1 MEPEE
6 EFGSI
11 MKEKRNLQKMKKN
24 RILEEERY
32 QQYLKNLYKQ
42 SEKEDIQ
49 RIIKLNSQ
57 KSKKIPI
64 FNKIDKIETK
74 KKSKTQILPKSK
86 SREIKI
92 NMSEEKKYS
101 NSICFMRK
109 KNKDVLNVSI
119 SSSNSNISMNEEKNG
134 VESITQSRNS
144 WYDNQ
149 KDNFDIIEEDIN
161 EEDKDEIIFSKKYI
175 SYNVSII
182 VYDQEKSVLF
192 KKNIII
198 DKNNHYLIDF
208 DKLYNE
214 VVSTLKILN
223 VNCKFGLIYKLN
235 DLELGKKVGKI
246 NLLELDLLG
255 KIKSSDTLNKN
266 ISLEI
271 EVIDGKNMSDMEAL
285 LNPQLHCKMTKHYLL
300 IPNLQFINNCNLFK
314 YKEGLEI
321 MFKYMSVIFT
331 SKKTYDFTGINLDE
345 LCYDGDTEIYFDDI
359 NFDKKNSSM
368 KKLWDEPISL
378 IYKGIGSLY
387 NDKPIINNIL
397 VNYLNKRYFA
407 QFYEVN
413 NGTITLITKFENLFL
428 TEKESKTL
436 YEEFKKNNVF
446 N

>member
-1 MEPEE
+1 MA
-6 EFGSI
+6 
-11 MKEKRNLQKMKKN
+11 K
-24 RILEEERY
+24 
-32 QQYLKNLYKQ
+32 
-42 SEKEDIQ
+42 
-49 RIIKLNSQ
+49 
-57 KSKKIPI
+57 
-64 FNKIDKIETK
+64 TK

-92 NMSEEKKYS
+92 NISEEKKYS
-101 NSICFMRK
+101 NSTSYKRK
-109 KNKDVLNVSI
+109 KNKDILSMSI
-119 SSSNSNISMNEEKNG
+119 SSSNSNNSMNMNEEKNA
-134 VESITQSRNS
+134 VESIFQSRNS

-149 KDNFDIIEEDIN
+149 KDKFDIIEEDIN
-161 EEDKDEIIFSKKYI
+161 EEDKDDIIFSNKYI
-175 SYNVSII
+175 SYKVTIT
-182 VYDQEKSVLF
+182 VYDQKKSVLF
-192 KKNIII
+192 KKYIII

-214 VVSTLKILN
+214 VVSTLKVLN
-223 VNCKFGLIYKLN
+223 TNCKYGLFYKLN

-266 ISLEI
+266 ISLEVS
-271 EVIDGKNMSDMEAL
+271 VIDGNNISEMEAL
-285 LNPQLHCKMTKHYLL
+285 LNPQLLCKMTKHYLL
-300 IPNLQFINNCNLFK
+300 IPNLQFINSCNLFK
-314 YKEGLEI
+314 YKEGIEI
-321 MFKYMSVIFT
+321 MFKYISVIFT
-331 SKKTYDFTGINLDE
+331 SNKAYDFTCINFDE

-378 IYKGIGSLY
+378 VYKGIGSLY
-387 NDKPIINNIL
+387 SDKPIINNIL

-407 QFYEVN
+407 QFYEVK

>member
-92 NMSEEKKYS
+92 NMSEEKKYL

-119 SSSNSNISMNEEKNG
+119 SSSNSNNSMSEEKNG

-175 SYNVSII
+175 SYNVSIT

-266 ISLEI
+266 ISLEV

-321 MFKYMSVIFT
+321 MFKYISVIFT

-378 IYKGIGSLY
+378 VYKGIGSLY

-428 TEKESKTL
+428 TEKESKAL
-436 YEEFKKNNVF
+436 YEEFKKNNIF

>member
-1 MEPEE
+1 
-6 EFGSI
+6 
-11 MKEKRNLQKMKKN
+11 MKEKRNKQKMKKN

-32 QQYLKNLYKQ
+32 QQYLKNLYKNT
-42 SEKEDIQ
+42 EKEEIQ

-57 KSKKIPI
+57 KPKKIENL
-64 FNKIDKIETK
+64 NKIEMK

-101 NSICFMRK
+101 NSTGFKRM
-109 KNKDVLNVSI
+109 KNKEILNMSI
-119 SSSNSNISMNEEKNG
+119 SSSNSNISIKEEKNA
-134 VESITQSRNS
+134 V
-144 WYDNQ
+144 
-149 KDNFDIIEEDIN
+149 DNFDIIEEDIN
-161 EEDKDEIIFSKKYI
+161 EEDIDDIIFSNKYI
-175 SYNVSII
+175 SYNVSIT

-192 KKNIII
+192 KKSIII
-198 DKNNHYLIDF
+198 GKNNHYLIDF

-214 VVSTLKILN
+214 VISTLKILN
-223 VNCKFGLIYKLN
+223 INCKYGLSYKIN
-235 DLELGKKVGKI
+235 DLELGEKVGKI

-266 ISLEI
+266 ISLEVA
-271 EVIDGKNMSDMEAL
+271 VIDGNNLSDMQAL

-300 IPNLQFINNCNLFK
+300 IPNLKYINSCNLFK

-321 MFKYMSVIFT
+321 MFKYMSVVYT
-331 SKKTYDFTGINLDE
+331 SNKAYDFTSINFDE

-359 NFDKKNSSM
+359 NFDKNNSSM
-368 KKLWDEPISL
+368 KKLWDESVYL

-387 NDKPIINNIL
+387 NNKPIINNIL

-407 QFYEVN
+407 QFYEVD

-428 TEKESKTL
+428 TEKESKML

-446 N
+446 I